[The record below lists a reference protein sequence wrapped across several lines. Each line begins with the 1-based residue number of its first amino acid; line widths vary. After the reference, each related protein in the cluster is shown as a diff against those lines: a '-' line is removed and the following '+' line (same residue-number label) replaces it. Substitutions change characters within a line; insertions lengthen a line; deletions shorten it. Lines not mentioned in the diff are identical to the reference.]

1 MIIGILSQMKYG
13 KCIYYNFFRAYIHF
27 IYFGK
32 LCLFSGLQMIPT
44 VFLSIGYK
52 YMIYLK
58 LLTTYSACIYY

>member
-13 KCIYYNFFRAYIHF
+13 KCIYYNFFRDYIHF

-32 LCLFSGLQMIPT
+32 LCVFSGLQMAPT

-52 YMIYLK
+52 
-58 LLTTYSACIYY
+58 